1 VYREDPTS
9 FIAFALNSKS
19 FANAMIKET
28 DSKEIKIRM
37 TMINQNI
44 PNGNFREPISELMDS
59 LKIEIKM
66 KDYKDTLYQVTIFHH
81 AEFEHIRNSEGII
94 FQDFVKAIL
103 GCASWDNSGGKSG
116 SKFSK
121 SYNDMIVMKYI
132 NDK

>member
-94 FQDFVKAIL
+94 FQDWDALAGTTVVARVAASSPKATTT
-103 GCASWDNSGGKSG
+103 
-116 SKFSK
+116 
-121 SYNDMIVMKYI
+121 
-132 NDK
+132 